1 MLQVPYFQFIDLVP
15 EDPPKDQPGYDQS
28 CIQPEERADELS
40 NRDGVVF
47 DVEDGPGC
55 CKADIAHNNNRMEEK
70 MKIPGH
76 IVERR
81 KELERKL
88 VESGEM
94 ERYRVRVC

>member
-1 MLQVPYFQFIDLVP
+1 
-15 EDPPKDQPGYDQS
+15 
-28 CIQPEERADELS
+28 
-40 NRDGVVF
+40 
-47 DVEDGPGC
+47 
-55 CKADIAHNNNRMEEK
+55 MEEK

-94 ERYRVRVC
+94 ER